1 MITGLFMG
9 WTDPVSKRWFPT
21 KKMTW
26 NGGKYYT
33 VYLHGMKAAIVA
45 NPSMGT
51 AVKVGLIKLEEV
63 EITSEI
69 EVSFRTRMPVNR
81 PFTDT
86 LRLERLGLGTDL
98 AQFDPWEY
106 IGRSGGR
113 SGADSSDLF
122 PEVTPDE
129 LGKYHFYFGIG
140 AIDGVEI
147 AKYIYQLQIDT
158 QLTIKN
164 RLIYHR
170 DVLLGTAPGYIAD
183 LASHHPQAIELTVAQ
198 VNHDIYKFGKLL
210 CHAQIDSKVAIPF
223 SDLDYQPLVDALVVS
238 N

>member
-9 WTDPVSKRWFPT
+9 WTDPVSQQWFPT

-26 NGGKYYT
+26 NEGKYYT
-33 VYLHGMKAAIVA
+33 VYLEGMKAAIVA
-45 NPSMGT
+45 NPSKGT

-63 EITSEI
+63 EITNEI

-86 LRLERLGLGTDL
+86 LRLERLGLDTDL
-98 AQFDPWEY
+98 TQFDPWEY

-129 LGKYHFYFGIG
+129 LGTHIPHF
-140 AIDGVEI
+140 
-147 AKYIYQLQIDT
+147 
-158 QLTIKN
+158 
-164 RLIYHR
+164 R
-170 DVLLGTAPGYIAD
+170 
-183 LASHHPQAIELTVAQ
+183 
-198 VNHDIYKFGKLL
+198 
-210 CHAQIDSKVAIPF
+210 KV
-223 SDLDYQPLVDALVVS
+223 V
-238 N
+238 